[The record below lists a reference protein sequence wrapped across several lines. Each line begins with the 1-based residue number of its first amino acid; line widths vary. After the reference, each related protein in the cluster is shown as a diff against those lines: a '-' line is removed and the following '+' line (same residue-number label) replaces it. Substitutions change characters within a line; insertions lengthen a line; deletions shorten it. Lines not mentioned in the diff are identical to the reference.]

1 MSTKSWKNHPKKL
14 HTSWDFFSLC
24 SPDCPKLPRTS
35 FPYYR
40 FFYPA
45 ISCEISGLEVSNPVS
60 KSPLCQVRQHN
71 LCICGPM
78 FIFLGGFSVLLCIR
92 SLAWVFRHAPFL
104 FWKVSPYPQQDIT
117 VSRKCIWIH
126 GKTYIQRLLTHHFE
140 SFNCSNTLFMTFWI
154 FLTFKWCSKKIV
166 RFNCFAGKIIRN
178 LVLKRFT

>member
-1 MSTKSWKNHPKKL
+1 MLK
-14 HTSWDFFSLC
+14 
-24 SPDCPKLPRTS
+24 
-35 FPYYR
+35 
-40 FFYPA
+40 
-45 ISCEISGLEVSNPVS
+45 VSNPVS
-60 KSPLCQVRQHN
+60 KSPLCRVWQHN

-126 GKTYIQRLLTHHFE
+126 GKTYIQSLLTHHFE

-154 FLTFKWCSKKIV
+154 FSNVQMMLKKTCQIQLFF
-166 RFNCFAGKIIRN
+166 RKNLYLIRYIKKSLEIILFSLIHQ
-178 LVLKRFT
+178 LVVKPSENY